1 MKKLAII
8 GASYLQ
14 NPLILKAKA
23 MGLETHVFAWAAG
36 DVGEATADHFYP
48 ISIVEKEQILE
59 QCRRIGIDGVCT
71 IASDLAAITVNYVA
85 NGLGLCGNT
94 MECTE
99 KSTNKHAMR
108 LAFEAGGDPSPKSIL
123 VHSAEE
129 LQAAALEYPVIVKPV
144 DRSGSRGIT
153 KVECSEGLAD
163 AIENAKGQGFEK
175 AALVEEFAVGQ
186 EYSVECISHQG
197 QHHFL
202 AMTKKFTTGAPGFV
216 ETGHIQ
222 PAPVQPEQLAAVKQ
236 VVFHALDTLGIRNSA
251 SHSELKI
258 SPAGTIRLIEI
269 GGRRLHRQQPGGALH
284 RRGLSAGGHP
294 GGAGAGAGSYA
305 ATPRRGGGRPV
316 CVRPGGCGR
325 TGGAQSAAPGVSAGS
340 GRAAGARGQSDR
352 QRRPVRLLSDA
363 RGPGRAACPLSAQT
377 GGRMKRSKFSTLF
390 ALHLMLMLYSMSE
403 ICSKKAAGESFL
415 SVRFCLYYG
424 TVILLLGVYAIGWQ
438 QVIKRIPLTTAFA
451 NKAVTVVWGL
461 VWGALFFR
469 EAVTPGK
476 LLGAA
481 LVIAGVILFERAD
494 GEAAESETDHG

>member
-36 DVGEATADHFYP
+36 DVGETTADHFYP

-85 NGLGLCGNT
+85 NGLGLFGNT

-108 LAFEAGGDPSPKSIL
+108 LAFEAGSDPSPKSIL
-123 VHSAEE
+123 VHSAAE
-129 LQAAALEYPVIVKPV
+129 LEGAALEYPVIVKPV

-153 KVECSEGLAD
+153 KVEGTAGLAA

-175 AALVEEFAVGQ
+175 AALVEEFAAGQ
-186 EYSVECISHQG
+186 EYSVECISYQG

-269 GGRRLHRQQPGGALH
+269 GGRMGGDFIGSSLVERSTGVDFLRAVIQVAL
-284 RRGLSAGGHP
+284 GQAPDLTPVHP
-294 GGAGAGAGSYA
+294 
-305 ATPRRGGGRPV
+305 
-316 CVRPGGCGR
+316 
-325 TGGAQSAAPGVSAGS
+325 
-340 GRAAGARGQSDR
+340 
-352 QRRPVRLLSDA
+352 
-363 RGPGRAACPLSAQT
+363 
-377 GGRMKRSKFSTLF
+377 
-390 ALHLMLMLYSMSE
+390 
-403 ICSKKAAGESFL
+403 
-415 SVRFCLYYG
+415 
-424 TVILLLGVYAIGWQ
+424 
-438 QVIKRIPLTTAFA
+438 
-451 NKAVTVVWGL
+451 
-461 VWGALFFR
+461 
-469 EAVTPGK
+469 
-476 LLGAA
+476 
-481 LVIAGVILFERAD
+481 
-494 GEAAESETDHG
+494 GEAAAVRFVFGQPDVDVLEALRAQHPEYLLEADVQPVHEGKVTDSAGRFGYYLMHAARASSWPPICPTRRTHETIETFHPVRPAPDADALFHERDLQQKGGRGELFKCALLPVLRHGDPAAGRVRHWLAAGHQAHSPHHGLCQ